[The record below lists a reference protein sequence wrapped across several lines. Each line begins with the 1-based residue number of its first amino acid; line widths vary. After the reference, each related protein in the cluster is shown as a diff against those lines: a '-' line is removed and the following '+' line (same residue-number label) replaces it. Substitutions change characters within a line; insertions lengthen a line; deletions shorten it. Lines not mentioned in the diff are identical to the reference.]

1 MKNNISKK
9 LAQNRR
15 RRVSLRLRHKL
26 CVTLAAIFFTISV
39 PGIAEAQICTGGIPA
54 NQADSLALVALHDA
68 TGGPNWIYR
77 PNTGRWREGLPVVRW
92 SGVTMGNCRV
102 TGLSSFAR
110 MNLNGMLPDALGDL
124 PEATVI
130 DISENSGAN
139 GDLRG
144 PIPTTLGK
152 LKKLELLGLS
162 RNNLDGVIPAT
173 LGDLP
178 NLKSLH
184 LGRNQL
190 TGSIPPALGQLSHL
204 ENLQLFSNKLSGA
217 IPAALGDLSKLRD
230 LVLSFNQLSGTIPVD
245 LGKLMNLGNLDLSAN
260 QLSGEIPAVL
270 GNLINLTVLQLNRN
284 QLSGKI
290 PVDLGKL
297 TNLQLFWLD
306 NNQLSGPIPPELGKL
321 TNLQFDLNLAN
332 NRLTG
337 AIPAELGK
345 LINVRTLSLS
355 LNQLTGS
362 IPTELG
368 DLANAVFIGL
378 DNNKLTGAVPAS
390 FAKLSKLTNLSLH
403 SNQLEVLPDLT
414 GLSALRNLSLEN
426 NRFTFEDLEPNV
438 PLFTRATVRYSP
450 QDSVDT
456 FVEDKNGQLRVF
468 VNVGGRQTKY
478 QWYKNNTLIAGATQS
493 SYTLSNL
500 SDTGPY
506 RCVATNDLLP
516 NLILLSRQLAVKC
529 VGWTPRDDLNASL
542 PSSIRVFENCAIP
555 AWLVRAKPSPSDWS
569 FRTASALASD
579 VWNKKTVSSF
589 ASGSNAIVAING
601 GFFDTAKNGRSLS
614 LVASEGALLI
624 ANVGVLTREGKTYY
638 PTRATFGLL
647 DDGSMDFKWTYHVL
661 TPPSTRTLFAYPQPA
676 PNADG
681 NPQEKPPSSSGGVVW
696 TLDEGIGGG
705 PMLVKDGMVHI
716 TWEDEVF
723 FGGGLPIGTIDKR
736 DPRTAMGITKTGELL
751 LIVADG
757 RCADGTPDGRPC
769 ADGSKPRQGISHRE
783 MAELMVSLG
792 AHQAMNLDGGGSSAL
807 VVKMNNKH
815 KLINKPS
822 GKGRERPVTSAI
834 VLAPAG
840 LKISAATFDTGDD
853 CCYAEEGNW
862 LENADGSFFG
872 STPSRLNEVG
882 NGTDRAVWRFQDI
895 TPGNY
900 EVAAWWVPGS
910 DRATNTPYT
919 IFQSGVG
926 KATAGSLSKAAATIR
941 VNQSDPATADRWNI
955 LGTFKLA
962 PGDSIVMT
970 DDAVG
975 TGSPSYVVAD
985 AIRLTAATG
994 TGVASSVEA
1003 PAAFRLEPNYP
1014 NPFNRSTAR
1023 SPQSPATTIRF
1034 TLPKSSRVEISI
1046 YNLFGQQIRTLL
1058 SQPMQPGEHVVAWD
1072 GRNDAGEL
1080 VASGVYFYRLQAGDF
1095 VQSRK
1100 MVFVR

>member
-1 MKNNISKK
+1 M
-9 LAQNRR
+9 
-15 RRVSLRLRHKL
+15 LRHKL
-26 CVTLAAIFFTISV
+26 CGTLAAIFFTINL
-39 PGIAEAQICTGGIPA
+39 PGIAEGQICTGGIPA
-54 NQADSLALVALHDA
+54 NQADSSALVALYNA
-68 TGGPNWIYR
+68 TNGDMWKPFTVGVRWK
-77 PNTGRWREGLPVVRW
+77 TGPVVSW
-92 SGVTMGNCRV
+92 GGISGLNQDCRV
-102 TGLSSFAR
+102 RFLSLTR
-110 MNLNGMLPDALGDL
+110 LNLNGMLPAELGNL
-124 PEATVI
+124 SEATFINII
-130 DISENSGAN
+130 DNSGMN
-139 GDLRG
+139 GDLHG
-144 PIPTTLGK
+144 PIPTTLGN
-152 LKKLELLGLS
+152 LKKLETLALHT
-162 RNNLDGVIPAT
+162 NNLTGEIPIS

-190 TGSIPPALGQLSHL
+190 TGSIPPDLGKLSNL
-204 ENLQLFSNKLSGA
+204 EILQLFSNRLDGS

-230 LVLSFNQLSGTIPVD
+230 LVLSFNQLSGPIPD
-245 LGKLMNLGNLDLSAN
+245 LSKLTNLGNLDLSSNQLTGPIPDLSKLTNLTVLRLNSN
-260 QLSGEIPAVL
+260 QLSGAIPAAL
-270 GNLINLTVLQLNRN
+270 GNLSNLQLLWLNNNQLDGVIPTDLGKLTKLQFDLNLASN
-284 QLSGKI
+284 QLSGTI
-290 PVDLGKL
+290 PSDLGKL
-297 TNLQLFWLD
+297 TNLQ
-306 NNQLSGPIPPELGKL
+306 
-321 TNLQFDLNLAN
+321 TLN
-332 NRLTG
+332 
-337 AIPAELGK
+337 
-345 LINVRTLSLS
+345 LS
-355 LNQLTGS
+355 LNQLSGA
-362 IPTELG
+362 IPD
-368 DLANAVFIGL
+368 DLSKLTNL
-378 DNNKLTGAVPAS
+378 LSLSLSNNKLTGAVPPS
-390 FAKLSKLTNLSLH
+390 FANLTKLTGLFLQ
-403 SNQLEVLPDLT
+403 SNQLEDLPNLT
-414 GLSALRNLSLEN
+414 GLSALRNLFLEN

-438 PLFTRATVRYSP
+438 PLLTQATVRYSP

-456 FVEDKNGQLRVF
+456 FIEDKNGQIRVF

-478 QWYKNNTLIAGATQS
+478 QWSKNNTLIAGATES

-500 SDTGPY
+500 NDTGPY

-516 NLILLSRQLAVKC
+516 NLILISRQLAVKC
-529 VGWTPRDDLNASL
+529 VGWMPRDDLNASL

-555 AWLVRAKPSPSDWS
+555 VWLVRAKPSPSEWS
-569 FRTASALASD
+569 FKTASALASD

-601 GFFDTAKNGRSLS
+601 GFFDTAKNGKSLS

-681 NPQEKPPSSSGGVVW
+681 NPQKEPPSSSGGVVW

-705 PMLVKDGMVHI
+705 PMLVKDGAVHI
-716 TWEDEVF
+716 TWEEEVF

-872 STPSRLNEVG
+872 STPARLNEVG

-926 KATAGSLSKAAATIR
+926 KATAGSLGKAAATIR

-1046 YNLFGQQIRTLL
+1046 YNLFGQQIKTLL
-1058 SQPMQPGEHVVAWD
+1058 SQTMQPGEQVVVWD

-1080 VASGVYFYRLQAGDF
+1080 VTSGVYFYRLQAGDF